1 MRGGDAAHRGARRR
15 SRQSGSRRRLR
26 HSWHARAGR
35 AGRRRAARGDA
46 AGSRLRGHGAPPS
59 TRRSGMIRV
68 LIADDQML
76 VRQGIRTLLEMDRE
90 ISVVGEAADG
100 AEAIERVL
108 ASPVD
113 VLLLDIR
120 MPGEDGIA
128 VLRGLSARNALPPTL
143 ILTTFDDSDVVLD
156 GIRAGARGFLLKDV
170 SYQQL
175 LAAIRAVAGG
185 ATVFQ
190 PAITERL
197 LRAGTAPHVDMEAP
211 REPLTVRE
219 AEVVRLMAGG
229 YSNREIAAALG
240 TAEGRSRITSRA
252 FSPSSACAIARAPCS
267 RRLKPDCCALP
278 TLRRPEG
285 TGICV
290 AAIPPRRAGTCG

>member
-1 MRGGDAAHRGARRR
+1 
-15 SRQSGSRRRLR
+15 
-26 HSWHARAGR
+26 
-35 AGRRRAARGDA
+35 
-46 AGSRLRGHGAPPS
+46 
-59 TRRSGMIRV
+59 MIRV

-175 LAAIRAVAGG
+175 LAA
-185 ATVFQ
+185 
-190 PAITERL
+190 
-197 LRAGTAPHVDMEAP
+197 
-211 REPLTVRE
+211 
-219 AEVVRLMAGG
+219 
-229 YSNREIAAALG
+229 
-240 TAEGRSRITSRA
+240 
-252 FSPSSACAIARAPCS
+252 
-267 RRLKPDCCALP
+267 
-278 TLRRPEG
+278 
-285 TGICV
+285 
-290 AAIPPRRAGTCG
+290 

>member
-1 MRGGDAAHRGARRR
+1 V
-15 SRQSGSRRRLR
+15 
-26 HSWHARAGR
+26 
-35 AGRRRAARGDA
+35 
-46 AGSRLRGHGAPPS
+46 
-59 TRRSGMIRV
+59 IRV

-90 ISVVGEAADG
+90 IEVVGEAADG
-100 AEAIERVL
+100 SETVDRVL
-108 ASPVD
+108 ATPVD

-120 MPGEDGIA
+120 MPGADGIE
-128 VLRGLSARNALPPTL
+128 VLRTLAAQGALPPTL

-175 LAAIRAVAGG
+175 LAAIRAIAGG

-197 LRAGTAPHVDMEAP
+197 LRAGSTLSFDTDAP
-211 REPLTVRE
+211 REELTARE

-229 YSNREIAAALG
+229 YSNREIAEALG
-240 TAEGRSRITSRA
+240 TAEGTIKNHVSSILAKFGVRDRTRAVLRALESGLLQTPPQSRTQVN
-252 FSPSSACAIARAPCS
+252 PS
-267 RRLKPDCCALP
+267 
-278 TLRRPEG
+278 G
-285 TGICV
+285 
-290 AAIPPRRAGTCG
+290 

>member
-1 MRGGDAAHRGARRR
+1 
-15 SRQSGSRRRLR
+15 
-26 HSWHARAGR
+26 
-35 AGRRRAARGDA
+35 
-46 AGSRLRGHGAPPS
+46 
-59 TRRSGMIRV
+59 MIRV

-100 AEAIERVL
+100 AEAIQLVR
-108 ASPVD
+108 ATAVD

-120 MPGEDGIA
+120 MPREDGIA
-128 VLRGLSARNALPPTL
+128 VLRQLSARNALPPTL

-197 LRAGTAPHVDMEAP
+197 LRAGHALHVDMEAP
-211 REPLTVRE
+211 REQLTVRE

-229 YSNREIAAALG
+229 YSNREIAEALG
-240 TAEGRSRITSRA
+240 TAEGTVKNHVSSILAKFGVRDRTRA
-252 FSPSSACAIARAPCS
+252 VLKALETGVLRAKDAG
-267 RRLKPDCCALP
+267 R
-278 TLRRPEG
+278 
-285 TGICV
+285 
-290 AAIPPRRAGTCG
+290 AAT